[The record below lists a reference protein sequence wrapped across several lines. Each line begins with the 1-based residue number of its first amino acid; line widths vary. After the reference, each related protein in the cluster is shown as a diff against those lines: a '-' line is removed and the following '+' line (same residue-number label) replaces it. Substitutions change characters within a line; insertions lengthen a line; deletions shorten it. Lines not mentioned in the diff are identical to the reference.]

1 MNSSVPTLQ
10 VSVVICTRNRPVD
23 LRRTLQSIAWQEIGC
38 LEVLVVDD
46 SDPERRGA
54 TVAVCDSI
62 DAPIRI
68 AVKDTPGLTAS
79 RNLAIEQVQGDIT
92 IFFDDDVILRPDYV
106 GAMVDAFERDPLLA
120 GAGGSID
127 DDHDYG
133 WRWLRGLL
141 MVPGRTTGR
150 VYRSGWSS
158 QIPRR
163 QTRRVDHLI
172 GCNMAYRT
180 TVLRQYRFNSD
191 FLGYA
196 LGEDLELS
204 HRLTLDGHRLSSI
217 GNAHIWHITGLPRL
231 DRAWGYRE
239 MVIRPI
245 VGRSRFNRMAF
256 LVSAGTFLATN
267 LVRNRE
273 RALGNLLGIRD
284 VVLKREPRDLQTIA
298 KQIRTTDRGSGE
310 Q

>member
-1 MNSSVPTLQ
+1 MTQPSRTLD

-23 LRRTLQSIAWQEIGC
+23 LRRTLQSIAWQEVGC
-38 LEVLVVDD
+38 LEVIVVDD
-46 SDPERRGA
+46 SDLERRA
-54 TVAVCDSI
+54 ETVEVCRSVDL
-62 DAPIRI
+62 PIRI
-68 AVKDTPGLTAS
+68 EVKDTPGLTAS
-79 RNLAIEQVQGDIT
+79 RNVAIEQVKGDIT
-92 IFFDDDVILRPDYV
+92 IFFDDDVILRPDYL
-106 GAMVDAFERDPLLA
+106 GAMVEAFTNDPGLA

-133 WRWLRGLL
+133 WKWLRGLL

-158 QIPRR
+158 QLPRR
-163 QTRRVDHLI
+163 RSRRVEHLI

-180 TVLRQYRFNSD
+180 SVLRKYRFNSD

-204 HRLTLDGHRLSSI
+204 FRLTLDGHRLSSV
-217 GNAHIWHITGLPRL
+217 GGARIWHITGLPRL

-239 MVIRPI
+239 MAIRPI
-245 VGRSRFNRMAF
+245 VVKSRFNRVAF
-256 LVSAGTFLATN
+256 LVSAGMFLATN

-273 RALGNLLGIRD
+273 RARGNIAGIRD
-284 VVLKREPRDLQTIA
+284 VLVGRQPRDLQTLT
-298 KQIRTTDRGSGE
+298 KQIRTTE
-310 Q
+310 